1 MVKENLG
8 LQSNLSPFLSIHRLM
23 LLFFSKGNDQAT
35 LDVDVTLSNI
45 APTNNFFIE
54 LIFWKSHI

>member
-23 LLFFSKGNDQAT
+23 FFFSKGNDQAT

-54 LIFWKSHI
+54 LIF

>member
-23 LLFFSKGNDQAT
+23 LFFFQRVTNDQAT

-54 LIFWKSHI
+54 LIF

>member
-23 LLFFSKGNDQAT
+23 LFFFSKGNYQAT

-54 LIFWKSHI
+54 LIF